1 MKKIE
6 NKSFFMTFQDKQLIV
21 LNDKCIGEISRFCQ
35 LVEHGGE
42 VRVQPF
48 SDTAVLLEL
57 RKENITKR
65 KQPFTVTFPS
75 LKLLKQEILFSVA

>member
-6 NKSFFMTFQDKQLIV
+6 NKSFFMAFQDEQLIV

-42 VRVQPF
+42 VRVHRF

-57 RKENITKR
+57 RKENTTKR
-65 KQPFTVTFPS
+65 KQNFTVTFPS
-75 LKLLKQEILFSVA
+75 LKVLKQ

>member
-6 NKSFFMTFQDKQLIV
+6 NKSFFMAFQDEQLIV

-42 VRVQPF
+42 VRVHRF

-57 RKENITKR
+57 RKEEKAKLYGDI
-65 KQPFTVTFPS
+65 S
-75 LKLLKQEILFSVA
+75 LLKSVKTIKLEILFSIA